1 MAKRKSTAKGPIYQL
16 KITLRDV
23 KPAIWRRIEVAG
35 HTRLDHLNMMIQS
48 AMGWTNSHMHSFTI
62 DGEDYGR
69 HHADFDSDYLDE
81 RRHYLDDLVRL
92 EKARFLYIYDF
103 GDNWEHDVVVEKIV
117 PPEPGMKY
125 PRCAA
130 GARSC
135 PPEDVGSAWG
145 YAEFLKAIRDPKH
158 EEHENMI
165 EWIGREFDPE
175 AFDLEETDAAVKDFK
190 SMEAWMM

>member
-1 MAKRKSTAKGPIYQL
+1 
-16 KITLRDV
+16 
-23 KPAIWRRIEVAG
+23 
-35 HTRLDHLNMMIQS
+35 
-48 AMGWTNSHMHSFTI
+48 
-62 DGEDYGR
+62 
-69 HHADFDSDYLDE
+69 
-81 RRHYLDDLVRL
+81 
-92 EKARFLYIYDF
+92 
-103 GDNWEHDVVVEKIV
+103 
-117 PPEPGMKY
+117 MKY

-145 YAEFLKAIRDPKH
+145 YAEFLEAIRDPKH
-158 EEHENMI
+158 EEHKNMI